1 MILERLEI
9 QGFKSF
15 AQKTV
20 LEFPKESRGGKG
32 ITCVVGPNG
41 SGKSNLA
48 DAIRWALGEQ
58 SIKTLRGKKSED
70 VIFSGSDKKARLG
83 FAEVALYFNN
93 EDKSASIDYAELVIA
108 RRLYRDGESEYLVN
122 GQRARLQDIQLLL
135 AQANFGQKTY
145 SVIGQ
150 GMVDAFL
157 LVSPQERKEFF
168 DEAAGVKVLDI
179 KREQSMRKLEQTIK
193 NLEQAEGLLREIEP
207 RLRSLTRQ
215 VKRLEQKEAV
225 EKELKELQG
234 SYFGRLWHE
243 LIQKLESATNSR
255 KQLEAVKQTK
265 EAEMKKLQ
273 QELGSL
279 EQAELR
285 SDVFL
290 KLQQEYEKTQEAKT
304 KLRERE
310 LALRNQMELEKR
322 LSARAAPLPIPLSEV
337 AESLQNLSKD
347 QEGFLMKL
355 KKIKNLTE
363 LTALQEE
370 SAQILDRLK
379 KLWQRLVNPEAEQ
392 KKSATPSALESE
404 LSTLINEIQKKNQE
418 LSGVQAKIAAFNAEE
433 QKKKGTF
440 FSLQRTIQEKQ
451 YELNDIVN
459 RLNDARVEAARLE
472 TRRDDLAAEI
482 RADGLEPDSLI
493 PNPSARGGSA
503 LGGESLI
510 SDQHSRIQSLKHQLS
525 MIGSIDPETLQEF
538 KEAEERYNF
547 LSTHTNDLKETL
559 ASLEQVIVEL
569 DETIKVQ
576 FESAFGAINTEFKKF
591 FQVLFNGGKANLLL
605 VANQESQPEAGPPL
619 AEGSED
625 QELLEKDEELSVAQ
639 KFLQAHQRREEVA
652 VGVEIE
658 ATPPGK
664 RLKNVTM
671 LSGGERALT
680 SLALIAGII
689 ANSPSPFVVLD
700 EVDAA
705 LDESNAIRFAQ
716 VLTELS
722 KKTQCIVVT
731 HNRYTMEHASVLYGV
746 TMGDD
751 GVSKML
757 SLKLEEAV
765 L

>member
-20 LEFPKESRGGKG
+20 LEFPEESQGGKG

-58 SIKTLRGKKSED
+58 SIKTLRGKKFED

-93 EDKSASIDYAELVIA
+93 EDKSTLIDYAELVIA

-122 GQRARLQDIQLLL
+122 GQRVRLQDIQLLL

-157 LVSPQERKEFF
+157 LVTPQERKEFF
-168 DEAAGVKVLDI
+168 DEAAGVKVLDL

-207 RLRSLTRQ
+207 RLKSLTRQ
-215 VKRLEQKEAV
+215 VKRLEQKEIL
-225 EKELKELQG
+225 EKELCGLQEAH
-234 SYFGRLWHE
+234 FGRLWTE
-243 LIQKLESATNSR
+243 IIEKFKTASR
-255 KQLEAVKQTK
+255 ARNQLQEIRQGK
-265 EAEMKKLQ
+265 EAEMKQLVDQ
-273 QELGSL
+273 LNSL
-279 EQAELR
+279 ERAELR
-285 SDVFL
+285 SDTFL
-290 KLQQEYEKTQEAKT
+290 KLQQEYEKTQEMKT

-310 LALRNQMELEKR
+310 LVLKNQIELEKR
-322 LSARAAPLPIPLSEV
+322 VAARVAPLPVPLEEV
-337 AESLQNLSKD
+337 AENLQNVAKA
-347 QEGFLMKL
+347 QEDFLARL
-355 KKIKNLTE
+355 KKIKTLGE
-363 LTALQEE
+363 LVSLQEA

-379 KLWQRLVNPEAEQ
+379 KLWQRLVHPDAVREVATVSLGREAEL
-392 KKSATPSALESE
+392 SGIISE
-404 LSTLINEIQKKNQE
+404 LAKKNQE
-418 LSGVQAKIAAFNAEE
+418 LASIQAKIAAFNAEE
-433 QKKKGTF
+433 QEKKGAF
-440 FSLQRTIQEKQ
+440 FTLQRTIQERQ

-459 RLNDARVEAARLE
+459 RLNDARVETARLE

-482 RADGLEPDSLI
+482 RADGLNPDSLI
-493 PNPSARGGSA
+493 SQGSSTDPTA
-503 LGGESLI
+503 ELA
-510 SDQHSRIQSLKHQLS
+510 RIQSLKHQLAL
-525 MIGSIDPETLQEF
+525 IGSIEPEILQEF
-538 KEAEERYNF
+538 KETEKRYNF

-559 ASLEQVIVEL
+559 VSLEQVILEL
-569 DETIKVQ
+569 DQTIKTQ
-576 FESAFGAINTEFKKF
+576 FENAFGGINTEFKKF
-591 FQVLFNGGKANLLL
+591 FQVLFNGGRANLLL
-605 VANQESQPEAGPPL
+605 VADRRPENIDRESGDGE
-619 AEGSED
+619 SED
-625 QELLEKDEELSVAQ
+625 GELLEEDEEISVAQ

-664 RLKNVTM
+664 RLKNVAM

-716 VLTELS
+716 VLTGLS

-765 L
+765 R